1 MLLLF
6 SAEEVTVA
14 FPSQVL
20 AVCVGM
26 RETERKGKGK
36 GEVEKRVGFCTYVG
50 NVEKKNFFV
59 LVEYILYI

>member
-20 AVCVGM
+20 AVCM
-26 RETERKGKGK
+26 RARETERKGKGK
-36 GEVEKRVGFCTYVG
+36 GEVEKRVGLCTYVG
-50 NVEKKNFFV
+50 SVEKKNFLF
-59 LVEYILYI
+59 L